1 MMKFINGA
9 IERPMLVL
17 LTAIAVA
24 VVCLAAYLNLPLRE
38 VPDIQVPYVGV
49 KTDYP
54 GAAPGEVESLVTKPL
69 ERKINELEDIEA
81 IISMSARGHSYIIV
95 EFLSGSDVHEKV
107 WQIRDKISEAE
118 DELPDVSTVP
128 RIEGFSILNRP
139 VLFIFVYGE
148 YDLYRLGKIAR
159 DLRDELETVSGCSAI
174 DILGALEREI
184 KVQLDPDKLNAHL
197 ISIAEVAAALKRQNL
212 NMPGGIIETEG
223 TGRLVRSLGRFRT
236 VQDIGEAIVGFRL
249 GTAIRIKDIASIE
262 DGLEDIEVEF
272 RVNGQKCVT
281 LAVYI
286 NEKADLADMVDA
298 INEKLAQ
305 AKHTLPPGVLI
316 ETAGD
321 LGKMIRSMTGQLKL
335 NAFIG
340 GALVVLVLVIGMG
353 FRSSLLVSLA
363 IPFSVLIACGILYVL
378 GMALTGVA
386 IFSLILALGLVVDGA
401 IVVSENIYRHVEE
414 GLSGVEAAKVGVHE
428 VAGAVFCADLTT
440 VVAFLPM
447 MFMSGPVGQYASV
460 IPKVVAGAVAGS
472 LFVDHIVL
480 PTVAARFMRAR
491 AEKRRFHFSFHNRR
505 ITAPHLRILSK
516 ALRHRWLTI
525 GIAVLTLA
533 GSLLLIPA
541 IGTELFPKTD
551 TSKFWVTIQMPA
563 GTTLQRTNEVALI
576 VENHLE
582 DIKDID
588 KYACSVGMKGFLDT
602 SMGVITS
609 KSENVVEFAVEL
621 IEANKRGRDI
631 DEIIH
636 NLRRRLSDIPDT
648 RVDIKQRV
656 EGPPVGADVAVRIRG
671 QDLATLR
678 AIAHDVGERLETIEG
693 AVDIQIDQDDSQP
706 EIQVDI
712 NREDAS
718 MLGLTS
724 EAIASFIAVAVN
736 GITVTTFRDQD
747 EEIDVKLQ
755 FPLWN
760 RRETDDIRGLRILS
774 PSGNLVLLNQVADI
788 RETQGLA
795 YIGRRNLKRT
805 ATVRCNAEG
814 RLVSR
819 IVSDLKAEIAELSLP
834 QGYSI
839 EYGGE
844 NEDTAESF
852 RSLGKTMVVA
862 VVLVLIILV
871 AQFKSLTQPIAII
884 MTVPLS
890 FIGVILGL
898 LVTDN
903 PFGMMAFI
911 GVVSLSGIVVND
923 AIVLVTYINILR
935 DRGLGKEAAIIQ
947 AAQVRL
953 RPIMITT
960 ITTIVSLLPLTLG
973 FGGLDFW
980 APLGWSIIW
989 GLMTATLL
997 TLVVVPVVYSL
1008 VTEVEGGK
1016 SVEQS

>member
-1 MMKFINGA
+1 MTKFINGA

-17 LTAIAVA
+17 LAAIAIA
-24 VVCLAAYLNLPLRE
+24 VVCLTAYRNLPLRE
-38 VPDIQVPYVGV
+38 VPKIQVPYITV

-69 ERKINELEDIEA
+69 ERKINELEDIKV
-81 IISMSARGHSYIIV
+81 IISMSSRGHSYILV
-95 EFLSGSDVHEKV
+95 EFLSGSDVDEKV
-107 WQIRDKISEAE
+107 LQIRDKVSEAG
-118 DELPDVSTVP
+118 DELPDALPVP
-128 RIEGFSILNRP
+128 SVERFSLLNRP
-139 VLFIFVYGE
+139 VLFIFVYGDH
-148 YDLYRLGKIAR
+148 DLHRLGEVAEG
-159 DLRDELETVSGCSAI
+159 LRDKLETVRGCSYI
-174 DILGALEREI
+174 DILGDLEREI
-184 KVQLDPDKLNAHL
+184 QVQLDPDRLNAHL
-197 ISIAEVAAALKRQNL
+197 ISIAEVAAALKQQNL
-212 NMPGGIIETEG
+212 DIPGGIVKTED

-236 VQDIGEAIVGFRL
+236 VQDIGEVIVGFRF
-249 GTAIRIKDIASIE
+249 GTAIRIKDIANIE
-262 DGLEDIEVEF
+262 DTLEDTEVEF

-281 LAVYI
+281 MAVHI
-286 NEKADLADMVDA
+286 NEKADLVDMVDM

-305 AKHTLPPGVLI
+305 DKHTLPPGVRTEI
-316 ETAGD
+316 AGD
-321 LGKMIRSMTGQLKL
+321 IGKVIRTMTDQLKL
-335 NAFIG
+335 NALIG
-340 GALVVLVLVIGMG
+340 GVLVVLILMVGMG
-353 FRSSLLVSLA
+353 YRSSLMVSLA
-363 IPFSVLIACGILYVL
+363 IPFSVLIACGIIYTL
-378 GMALTGVA
+378 GMTLTGVA

-414 GLSGVEAAKVGVHE
+414 GLSSAEAAKVGIHE

-447 MFMSGPVGQYASV
+447 MFMSGPIGQYISV

-491 AEKRRFHFSFHNRR
+491 AERRRPRFSFHRHR
-505 ITAPHLRILSK
+505 FAVPHLKILSK
-516 ALRHRWLTI
+516 ALRHRWITI
-525 GIAVLTLA
+525 GIAILALA
-533 GSLLLIPA
+533 GSLMLIPV

-551 TSKFWVTIQMPA
+551 TGKFWVTIQMPV
-563 GTTLQRTNEVALI
+563 GTTLQRTDEIARI
-576 VENHLE
+576 VESRLG
-582 DIKDID
+582 DIQDID
-588 KYACSVGMKGFLDT
+588 KYACSVGIMGLLDT
-602 SMGVITS
+602 TMGILTS
-609 KSENVVEFAVEL
+609 KGENVVEFAVEL
-621 IEANKRGRDI
+621 IEANKRGRDV

-636 NLRRRLSDIPDT
+636 HLRRRLSDIPDA
-648 RVDIKQRV
+648 RIDIKQRV
-656 EGPPVGADVAVRIRG
+656 EGPPVGADVVVRIRG
-671 QDLATLR
+671 QDLTTLR
-678 AIAHDVGERLETIEG
+678 AIAHDVGERLGTIEG
-693 AVDIQIDQDDSQP
+693 AVDVQIDQEDNLP
-706 EIQVDI
+706 EIQVNID
-712 NREDAS
+712 RESAS

-724 EAIASFIAVAVN
+724 EAIASVIAVAVN
-736 GITVTTFRDQD
+736 GITVTTFREQD
-747 EEIDVKLQ
+747 EEIDVRLR

-760 RRETDDIRGLRILS
+760 RRETDDIRGLRILA
-774 PSGNLVLLNQVADI
+774 PSGNLVPLSQVADI
-788 RETQGLA
+788 RETEGLA
-795 YIGRRNLKRT
+795 YIGRRDLKRT
-805 ATVRCNAEG
+805 AIVKCNAAG

-819 IVSDLKAEIAELSLP
+819 IVGDLKAELAELSLP

-844 NEDTAESF
+844 NEETEESF
-852 RSLGKTMVVA
+852 RSLGKAMIVA

-871 AQFKSLTQPIAII
+871 IQFKSLTQPIAII

-903 PFGMMAFI
+903 PFGMMAFV

-923 AIVLVTYINILR
+923 AIVLVTYINTLR

-1008 VTEVEGGK
+1008 VTGAEGGESK
-1016 SVEQS
+1016 QV